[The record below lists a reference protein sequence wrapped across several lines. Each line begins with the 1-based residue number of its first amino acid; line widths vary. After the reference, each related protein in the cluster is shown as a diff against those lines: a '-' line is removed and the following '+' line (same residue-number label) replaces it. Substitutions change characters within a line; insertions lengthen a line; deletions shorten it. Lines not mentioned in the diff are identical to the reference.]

1 MAEFELLSTL
11 LAPVPVEDFLACFR
25 NRTHLHVSGRESD
38 HFAPVL
44 TLAHIDGMLE
54 LGALPAAT
62 INVVTHGTK
71 ISMEEWTATLTSTRG
86 AALVTKPDKLM
97 GLFAKGATII
107 LNKSRESIPTLG
119 DACRRLM
126 YECGVKIGA
135 NIYITPSGGQGFD
148 AHGDTHDVLVLQVH
162 GNKFWTIY
170 PQDAEPLPI
179 ELQAGDLLYIPRM
192 LRHEA
197 RCGDTASVHVTISL
211 TPAYG
216 FDLIEQ
222 LAKVAETDPLFQAPA
237 PSKLAGPEERAAF
250 EATFAGL
257 VGQLAERVGPREL
270 VRLHDRKVAMEQRPC
285 WPGRLTD
292 TILAKDLRLES
303 LVGRRPGIL
312 VDVSDNGS
320 AQHVCFAGVEIDIPH
335 FLAPSLQQVLGETP
349 FRIGELV
356 GLLSKTG
363 KVELVR
369 QFVDA
374 GLLSILEV

>member
-1 MAEFELLSTL
+1 MAEFETLAALLK
-11 LAPVPVEDFLACFR
+11 PVPVEVFLECFR
-25 NRTHLHVSGRESD
+25 CRKHLHVAGRAPD
-38 HFAPVL
+38 HFADVL
-44 TLAHIDGMLE
+44 TLAHIDTMLE
-54 LGALPAAT
+54 SGTLPAAVV
-62 INVVTHGTK
+62 NVVTGGTK
-71 ISMEEWTATLTSTRG
+71 SSMEEWTHTLKSARG
-86 AALVTKPDKLM
+86 SALVTGPDKLLGM
-97 GLFAKGATII
+97 FSNGATII

-119 DACRRLM
+119 EACRRLM
-126 YECGVKIGA
+126 YECGTTIGA
-135 NIYITPSGGQGFD
+135 NIYMTPSGGQGFN
-148 AHGDTHDVLVLQVH
+148 AHGDEHDVLVLQVH
-162 GNKFWTIY
+162 GYKFWTIY
-170 PQDAEPLPI
+170 PEGAQPLPI
-179 ELQAGDLLYIPRM
+179 EMQAGDLLYIPRM

-237 PSKLAGPEERAAF
+237 PSKLAAPEERAAF
-250 EATFAGL
+250 EATFASL

-335 FLAPSLQQVLGETP
+335 FLAPSLEQVLGETP

-369 QFVDA
+369 QFVNA
-374 GLLSILEV
+374 GLMSILEV